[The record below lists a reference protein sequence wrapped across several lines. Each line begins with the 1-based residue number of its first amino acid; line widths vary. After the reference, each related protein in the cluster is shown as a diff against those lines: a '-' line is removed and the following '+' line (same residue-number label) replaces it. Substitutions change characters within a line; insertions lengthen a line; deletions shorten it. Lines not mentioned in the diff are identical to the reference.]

1 MDSHPSIWSSSRVS
15 ISNKDEDYER
25 EAAERRSSASPVLKT
40 RCGSVTEVGRTPSS
54 SSIVSSGRLSGRS
67 MSVATTSPRY
77 SIGGVTPKLR
87 PPRTLPVEAEMEGMA
102 FLLDGVTYR
111 RSLQDVIS
119 MKTMLLKLKRIL
131 QQDEFTTAVST
142 RVFGLA
148 HGRAFASVNPEA
160 PF

>member
-1 MDSHPSIWSSSRVS
+1 
-15 ISNKDEDYER
+15 
-25 EAAERRSSASPVLKT
+25 
-40 RCGSVTEVGRTPSS
+40 
-54 SSIVSSGRLSGRS
+54 